1 MGKIII
7 IGGGPSG
14 MMAAIKASENK
25 NNTVTIIESNEKLGK
40 KLFITGKGRC
50 NLTNDKDIN
59 EFFEFIPGNPY
70 FLYSSLYSFTNKDLM
85 DYFISKGTPLK
96 VERGGRVFPESD
108 KSSDILKALQKEIKN
123 NNINVILNS
132 KVDKIIVNNNL
143 IEKII
148 LRNGNEIKG
157 DKFLIA
163 TGGRSY
169 SQTGST
175 GDGYKWAKQCGHT
188 IENIT
193 ASLVPIEVEEE
204 WIKDLQGLSLKNVDF
219 TIVNK
224 KTNKKIFSEFGE
236 MLFTHYGVSGPIVLK
251 GSRFINGDSSYKCI
265 INLKPYYT
273 EKELDNK
280 IIDIFSQYLNKDFKN
295 SLNDLLPSKIIN
307 TIIELSKIDA
317 TKKVNSIT
325 KEERANLVYVLQNL
339 EMNVKKL
346 RHIDEAI
353 ITRGGISTKEIDP
366 STMQSKLVENLYFAG
381 EIIDVD
387 AFTGGFNL
395 QIAFSTGY
403 LAGINLQ

>member
-25 NNTVTIIESNEKLGK
+25 NNTVTIIDSNEKLGK

-339 EMNVKKL
+339 EMDVKKL
-346 RHIDEAI
+346 RNIDEAI